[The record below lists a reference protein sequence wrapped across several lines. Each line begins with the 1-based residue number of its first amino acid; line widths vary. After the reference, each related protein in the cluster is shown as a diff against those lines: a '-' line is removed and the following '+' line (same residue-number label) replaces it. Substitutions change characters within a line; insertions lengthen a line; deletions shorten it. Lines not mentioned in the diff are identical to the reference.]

1 MSLRHKSE
9 HVSDQQ
15 LARYLLGLVREEE
28 AERLDEAS
36 VADDEVAS
44 RLRVVENDLVDAYA
58 SGSLTGE
65 MLEGFETHYLASPRR
80 RENVTFARGFARA
93 VSRAAPED
101 TENRGLSIP
110 PSASEPDAAGSSSA
124 GRMAS
129 RSKVALRFIAT
140 AALLLVACGMLL
152 SRVAR
157 IRNGADVAQ
166 VAQKEA
172 VASVPRPREQGQR
185 PGEQRAANAGVTSER
200 GGLPESA
207 SAPASR
213 PAQEA
218 QTIALVLLPQTRAAV
233 DPVPTLSLGPGADRV
248 TFELRLESND
258 VPRYQ
263 VALNDPASN
272 RTVWRSD
279 SVTVTSP
286 DRAPRVL
293 VTVPTRVLKPQ
304 HYSLA
309 LIARSGSGSN
319 VVGSY
324 TFLVV
329 RR

>member
-1 MSLRHKSE
+1 MSLRDKSE
-9 HVSDQQ
+9 RVSDQQ
-15 LARYLLGLVREEE
+15 LARYLLGLVHEEE

-36 VADDEVAS
+36 IADDEVAS

-80 RENVTFARGFARA
+80 RENVTFARSFARA
-93 VSRAAPED
+93 VNRAAPEGI
-101 TENRGLSIP
+101 EK
-110 PSASEPDAAGSSSA
+110 SEPDGASRPGSPSA
-124 GRMAS
+124 DRTAS
-129 RSKVALRFIAT
+129 RSKLALRLIAT

-157 IRNGADVAQ
+157 TRNGPDVAR
-166 VAQKEA
+166 KEA
-172 VASVPRPREQGQR
+172 VALDSRVREQGQR
-185 PGEQRAANAGVTSER
+185 PGEQRAANAAVTRER
-200 GGLPESA
+200 ERLPEPA
-207 SAPASR
+207 SAPASQ

-233 DPVPTLSLGPGADRV
+233 DPIPTLTLGPGVDRV

-258 VPRYQ
+258 FPQYH

-272 RTVWRSD
+272 ETVWRSD
-279 SVTVTSP
+279 PVTVTSP
-286 DRAPRVL
+286 DRAPTVL

-309 LIARSGSGSN
+309 LIARSGSGAN

-324 TFLVV
+324 TFQVV